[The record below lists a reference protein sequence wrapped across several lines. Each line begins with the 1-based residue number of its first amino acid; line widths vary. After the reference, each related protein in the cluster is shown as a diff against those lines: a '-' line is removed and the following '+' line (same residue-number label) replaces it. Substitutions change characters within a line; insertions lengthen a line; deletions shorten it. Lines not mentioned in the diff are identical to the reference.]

1 VGSREPVWD
10 AVRGDDDGALGRYP
24 GAPLIRTSAST
35 ATATTQRSHDRPAMS
50 PFSTALFKGTGA
62 DLFSPAQLQ
71 RLMRV
76 EFERAQRYR
85 YPIVMLLVAVD
96 RLAQLQ
102 DLYGA
107 SLKGEVTQALLRLL
121 KTDLRSSDSLAAMV
135 DDRVV
140 VLVPHTEPD
149 GASALAKRLL
159 EGMRAH
165 QFECDGRTT
174 RISVSIGGA
183 HNQKRTELSFE
194 TMLEV
199 AEGGLEVASR
209 GGGNRYVHSDL
220 YDFFQKKHERE
231 TRAKAAVAVAPA
243 IPVAVPTHDETA
255 SLVSSGLLGDKIREL
270 FGAAALDPMFL
281 ARIEQEVIGNALREM
296 RGDLERAL
304 SDSANQQKR
313 QIETLE
319 RRISKLTH
327 ALGVTEEELQR
338 VLKLKG
344 VDPGIASIYR
354 SVQGLSSDEV
364 AAELKKELMAKIFQ
378 ANVDM
383 RRQFS
388 SQTGGAPTS

>member
-1 VGSREPVWD
+1 
-10 AVRGDDDGALGRYP
+10 
-24 GAPLIRTSAST
+24 LIRTSAPVTSDNG
-35 ATATTQRSHDRPAMS
+35 TTQRSHERPAMT

-62 DLFSPAQLQ
+62 DLFTPAQLQ

-102 DLYGA
+102 DLYGTE
-107 SLKGEVTQALLRLL
+107 LKGQVLQALTRLL
-121 KTDLRSSDSLAAMV
+121 KSDLRGSDSIAALL

-140 VLVPHTEPD
+140 VLVPHTEPE
-149 GASALAKRLL
+149 GASSMAKRLL
-159 EGMRAH
+159 DGMRAH
-165 QFECDGRTT
+165 QFDCDGRQTH
-174 RISVSIGGA
+174 ISVSIGGA
-183 HNQKRTELSFE
+183 HNQTRGEISFE

-199 AEGGLEVASR
+199 AEGGLEVAAR

-220 YDFFQKKHERE
+220 YEFFQKKHERE
-231 TRAKAAVAVAPA
+231 ARAAGSPAALPVVEAEVAR
-243 IPVAVPTHDETA
+243 
-255 SLVSSGLLGDKIREL
+255 SGGGLLGDKIREL
-270 FGAAALDPMFL
+270 FGDAADDQALL

-296 RGDLERAL
+296 RAELSSAL
-304 SDSANQQKR
+304 ADSATEQRR
-313 QIETLE
+313 QIEVLE
-319 RRISKLTH
+319 RRIGKLTH

-344 VDPGIASIYR
+344 VDAGVASIYR
-354 SVQGLSSDEV
+354 TVQGLSSDEV
-364 AAELKKELMAKIFQ
+364 AAELKKELMSKIFQ

-388 SQTGGAPTS
+388 SQSPDVRPS

>member
-1 VGSREPVWD
+1 M
-10 AVRGDDDGALGRYP
+10 
-24 GAPLIRTSAST
+24 T
-35 ATATTQRSHDRPAMS
+35 
-50 PFSTALFKGTGA
+50 PFSTAQFKGTGA
-62 DLFSPAQLQ
+62 DLFSPNQVQ

-85 YPIVMLLVAVD
+85 YPIVMLLLAVD

-102 DLYGA
+102 DLYGTD
-107 SLKGEVTQALLRLL
+107 LKGQVLEALTRVL
-121 KTDLRSSDSLAAMV
+121 KSDLRSSDSIAAMI

-149 GASALAKRLL
+149 GATAMARRLID
-159 EGMRAH
+159 GMRAH
-165 QFECDGRTT
+165 QFDCDGRQTH
-174 RISVSIGGA
+174 ISVSIGGA
-183 HNQKRTELSFE
+183 HNQTRGELSFE

-199 AEGGLEVASR
+199 AEGGLEVAAR

-220 YDFFQKKHERE
+220 YEFFQKKRERE
-231 TRAKAAVAVAPA
+231 ARTVQAPA
-243 IPVAVPTHDETA
+243 PLPAAEIEVTPATA
-255 SLVSSGLLGDKIREL
+255 QAGLLGDKIREL
-270 FGAAALDPMFL
+270 FGDAADDQALL
-281 ARIEQEVIGNALREM
+281 ARIEQEVIGTALREM
-296 RGDLERAL
+296 RGELSRAL
-304 SDSANQQKR
+304 ADSASEQRR

-319 RRISKLTH
+319 RRIAKLTH

-344 VDPGIASIYR
+344 VDPGVASVYR

-364 AAELKKELMAKIFQ
+364 AAELKKELMSKIFQ

-388 SQTGGAPTS
+388 SQSPDAKPS

>member
-1 VGSREPVWD
+1 VRNDDSG
-10 AVRGDDDGALGRYP
+10 AVGRYP
-24 GAPLIRTSAST
+24 GPPLICTSATVNSDNG
-35 ATATTQRSHDRPAMS
+35 TTQRSYERPAMT
-50 PFSTALFKGTGA
+50 PFSTAQFKGTGA
-62 DLFSPAQLQ
+62 DLFSPTQVQ

-102 DLYGA
+102 DLYGTD
-107 SLKGEVTQALLRLL
+107 LKGQVLQALTRVL
-121 KTDLRSSDSLAAMV
+121 KSDLRASDSIAAMI

-149 GASALAKRLL
+149 GATSMARRLID
-159 EGMRAH
+159 GMRAH
-165 QFECDGRTT
+165 QFDCDGRQTH
-174 RISVSIGGA
+174 ISVSIGGA
-183 HNQKRTELSFE
+183 HNQTRGELSFE

-199 AEGGLEVASR
+199 AEGGLEVAAR

-220 YDFFQKKHERE
+220 YEFFQKKRERE
-231 TRAKAAVAVAPA
+231 ARTSQAPPALPAAEVEAA
-243 IPVAVPTHDETA
+243 PVAGQG
-255 SLVSSGLLGDKIREL
+255 GLLGDKIREL
-270 FGAAALDPMFL
+270 FGDAADDQALL

-296 RGDLERAL
+296 RGELSRAL
-304 SDSANQQKR
+304 ADSASEQRR
-313 QIETLE
+313 QIEVLE
-319 RRISKLTH
+319 RRIGKLTH

-344 VDPGIASIYR
+344 VDPGVASVYR

-364 AAELKKELMAKIFQ
+364 AAELKKELMSKIFQ

-388 SQTGGAPTS
+388 SQSPDARPS